1 MGNIP
6 ITALNTGGGAMTA
19 ALPTLK
25 CPAPFVSADAL
36 SCVMQCPSEKKFVRQ
51 NLNGSYKCVY
61 SPDPSISVD
70 LVTIGSIAFNGA
82 DIEDLQKAD
91 PQKYIEFASEKDRFE
106 KAVTVVYANIDK
118 KKKIDDAFR
127 DLQAAEN
134 ARDQSPS
141 AYQAARTAY
150 YTLIKGPEWINEE
163 RERVAGSEVAPE
175 VRKYRDAVNAVNVR
189 TQEQQKTIDIVNGIK
204 DRVLSL
210 KDDFRYSVNTFSDQL
225 EKVKIQINMEN
236 RSRETEKDT
245 TWSWIDVGLNVL
257 LIAILLYAVYVFARR
272 FFASTPR
279 RPPPI
284 PTTTIRIPTYRP
296 PVV

>member
-1 MGNIP
+1 
-6 ITALNTGGGAMTA
+6 
-19 ALPTLK
+19 
-25 CPAPFVSADAL
+25 
-36 SCVMQCPSEKKFVRQ
+36 
-51 NLNGSYKCVY
+51 
-61 SPDPSISVD
+61 
-70 LVTIGSIAFNGA
+70 LVTVGA
-82 DIEDLQKAD
+82 VVFDGTTIEDLQREDSVEAT
-91 PQKYIEFASEKDRFE
+91 PFITESARFDQE
-106 KAVTVVYANIDK
+106 ITKLYANMDK
-118 KKKIDDAFR
+118 QKKIDDAFR

-134 ARDQSPS
+134 ARLQSPS

-150 YTLIKGPEWINEE
+150 YTLIKGDAWINEE
-163 RERVAGSEVAPE
+163 RERIAGSEVAPE

-236 RSRETEKDT
+236 RSREAERDT
-245 TWSWIDVGLNVL
+245 TWSWLDIGLNAL

-279 RPPPI
+279 RPPPV